1 MNMIQAPPIHTTVVG
16 VFDDQAHAR
25 AAAEELRRAG
35 FANEQIGFLGPDL
48 RPQFEP
54 KEVRSGF
61 ENDPTNTRWEEG
73 AGLGAAAGAS
83 VGAGVGLAAAA
94 GLIPAIGP
102 AVAGGALIGW
112 LAGMGTGAAAG
123 SLVGALVGLG
133 IPEEE
138 GRWYESELK
147 AGRTMVT
154 VQDADERAEDA
165 RSILRRHGAT
175 IREPSDV
182 GTYGTGLPST
192 PY

>member
-1 MNMIQAPPIHTTVVG
+1 MHMIQAPPIHTTVVG

-25 AAAEELRRAG
+25 AAAEDLRRSG
-35 FANEQIGFLGPDL
+35 FNDDHIGYLGPDL
-48 RPQFEP
+48 RPKLEP
-54 KEVRSGF
+54 EAVRAGF
-61 ENDPTNTRWEEG
+61 ENDPTHTHWEEG
-73 AGLGAAAGAS
+73 AGIGAAAGAS
-83 VGAGVGLAAAA
+83 VAGGIGLVAAA

-112 LAGMGTGAAAG
+112 LAGVGAGAAAG
-123 SLVGALVGLG
+123 SIVGALVGLG

-138 GRWYESELK
+138 GRAYEDDLK
-147 AGRTMVT
+147 AGKTLT
-154 VQDADERAEDA
+154 VVRDADERAEDA

-175 IREPSDV
+175 IREGADI